1 MNKAVF
7 DKLLKRT
14 VQSAQAQLNQGLYDL
29 MQKKTHGQVHGKKGE
44 LGAEE
49 LDLIDSMLLEFDTD
63 GDGSFSREEVT
74 SIVAN
79 LINMQER
86 VADLKKV
93 AAAGA
98 ANFDFYLGLSSSFR
112 VFLWQKCDGRSQS
125 SRVVLTDMTG
135 LVH

>member
-29 MQKKTHGQVHGKKGE
+29 MQKKTHGKVHGKGGE
-44 LGAEE
+44 LGVKE

-98 ANFDFYLGLSSSFR
+98 ADS
-112 VFLWQKCDGRSQS
+112 
-125 SRVVLTDMTG
+125 
-135 LVH
+135 